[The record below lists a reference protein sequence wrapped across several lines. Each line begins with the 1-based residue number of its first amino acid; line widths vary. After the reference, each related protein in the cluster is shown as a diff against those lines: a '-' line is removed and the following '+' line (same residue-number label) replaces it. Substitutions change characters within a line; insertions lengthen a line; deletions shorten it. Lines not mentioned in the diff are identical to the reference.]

1 MIHADQLSK
10 EFGRFQAVKN
20 ASFQIEKGE
29 IVGFLG
35 PNGAGKTTTLRM
47 LTGYLPPTS
56 GTATIAGFD
65 IVKNPLEARKHLG
78 YLPEHVPLYDDQRVT
93 EYLKFRARLKGISS
107 KQIWPAVSKVVEQC
121 GLDPVRRKMIR
132 TLSKGYRQRV
142 GLADA
147 LLGEPDL
154 LILDEPTNGLDIQSI
169 SWLEDFLIDFE
180 NTVIVVSHDRHFLNN
195 VCTHIVDIDYG
206 KIKMY
211 VGNYDF
217 WYESSQLIQQ
227 LIRNKNKRA
236 EEKIAERER
245 MADRLF
251 RAVQGMR
258 LSQRMSELDRRR
270 SAEYALGGGV
280 KVYEV
285 TFEYLVRE
293 IV

>member
-1 MIHADQLSK
+1 MIHANQLSK

-107 KQIWPAVSKVVEQC
+107 RQIWPAVSKVVEQC

-154 LILDEPTNGLDIQSI
+154 LILDEPTNGLDPMGIKEIRLLLKERLKSPQHCILVSSHNLTEI
-169 SWLEDFLIDFE
+169 AAVTDILIF
-180 NTVIVVSHDRHFLNN
+180 IRG
-195 VCTHIVDIDYG
+195 G
-206 KIKMY
+206 KIIKIVKNGY
-211 VGNYDF
+211 NEKELEAL
-217 WYESSQLIQQ
+217 YEDIMTSGQ
-227 LIRNKNKRA
+227 R
-236 EEKIAERER
+236 EEA
-245 MADRLF
+245 
-251 RAVQGMR
+251 
-258 LSQRMSELDRRR
+258 
-270 SAEYALGGGV
+270 
-280 KVYEV
+280 
-285 TFEYLVRE
+285 
-293 IV
+293 

>member
-1 MIHADQLSK
+1 
-10 EFGRFQAVKN
+10 
-20 ASFQIEKGE
+20 
-29 IVGFLG
+29 
-35 PNGAGKTTTLRM
+35 M
-47 LTGYLPPTS
+47 LVVY
-56 GTATIAGFD
+56 
-65 IVKNPLEARKHLG
+65 NE
-78 YLPEHVPLYDDQRVT
+78 LY
-93 EYLKFRARLKGISS
+93 
-107 KQIWPAVSKVVEQC
+107 
-121 GLDPVRRKMIR
+121 
-132 TLSKGYRQRV
+132 
-142 GLADA
+142 
-147 LLGEPDL
+147 
-154 LILDEPTNGLDIQSI
+154 
-169 SWLEDFLIDFE
+169 
-180 NTVIVVSHDRHFLNN
+180 FLNN

>member
-154 LILDEPTNGLDIQSI
+154 LILDEPTLGLDVLARRELWSVIRSLRGHTALVLTTHY
-169 SWLEDFLIDFE
+169 LEEAEALSDRIGIMSHGHLIALGTAQELIEKTGESSFE
-180 NTVIVVSHDRHFLNN
+180 NGNGFLP
-195 VCTHIVDIDYG
+195 
-206 KIKMY
+206 
-211 VGNYDF
+211 F
-217 WYESSQLIQQ
+217 P
-227 LIRNKNKRA
+227 
-236 EEKIAERER
+236 
-245 MADRLF
+245 
-251 RAVQGMR
+251 AV
-258 LSQRMSELDRRR
+258 
-270 SAEYALGGGV
+270 
-280 KVYEV
+280 
-285 TFEYLVRE
+285 
-293 IV
+293 

>member
-107 KQIWPAVSKVVEQC
+107 KQIWPALRCRTMRPGSRAPQDDSHPFQRLPPARRP
-121 GLDPVRRKMIR
+121 GGRPAGGTGPADP
-132 TLSKGYRQRV
+132 
-142 GLADA
+142 
-147 LLGEPDL
+147 
-154 LILDEPTNGLDIQSI
+154 
-169 SWLEDFLIDFE
+169 
-180 NTVIVVSHDRHFLNN
+180 
-195 VCTHIVDIDYG
+195 
-206 KIKMY
+206 
-211 VGNYDF
+211 
-217 WYESSQLIQQ
+217 
-227 LIRNKNKRA
+227 
-236 EEKIAERER
+236 
-245 MADRLF
+245 
-251 RAVQGMR
+251 
-258 LSQRMSELDRRR
+258 
-270 SAEYALGGGV
+270 
-280 KVYEV
+280 
-285 TFEYLVRE
+285 
-293 IV
+293 

>member
-107 KQIWPAVSKVVEQC
+107 RQIWPAVSKVVEQC

-154 LILDEPTNGLDIQSI
+154 LILDEPTNGLDPMGIKEIRLLLKERLKSPQHCILVSSHNLTEI
-169 SWLEDFLIDFE
+169 AAVTDVLIFIRD
-180 NTVIVVSHDRHFLNN
+180 
-195 VCTHIVDIDYG
+195 G
-206 KIKMY
+206 KIIKIVENDY
-211 VGNYDF
+211 NEKELEAL
-217 WYESSQLIQQ
+217 YEDIMTSGQ
-227 LIRNKNKRA
+227 R
-236 EEKIAERER
+236 EEA
-245 MADRLF
+245 
-251 RAVQGMR
+251 
-258 LSQRMSELDRRR
+258 
-270 SAEYALGGGV
+270 
-280 KVYEV
+280 
-285 TFEYLVRE
+285 
-293 IV
+293 